1 MSGSY
6 PPSRGGRGTS
16 RGRGAWGRG
25 GDSDSGPV
33 LSTTRPYKRPAVG
46 RGFAQPRNAVGASSK
61 RPRTSHEGAGREK
74 TKASREVLAR
84 VAAIRESA
92 SQFVGGDA
100 PQESSSDGE
109 EEEEEG
115 REVLKTV
122 LKMYYQDLGAD
133 GKNEWRLSPQCV
145 LPLPVLSCAGGEEVG
160 GELLQSVVI
169 AAAGS
174 CLVCLSSIK
183 RADAV
188 SLCYGHHSC
197 TD

>member
-6 PPSRGGRGTS
+6 PHSRGGRGIS

-46 RGFAQPRNAVGASSK
+46 RGFAQPRNAAGASSK

-84 VAAIRESA
+84 AAAIRESA
-92 SQFVGGDA
+92 SQFVGEDA
-100 PQESSSDGE
+100 SRESSSDG
-109 EEEEEG
+109 EEEEG

-122 LKMYYQDLGAD
+122 LKMYYQDLGSD
-133 GKNEWRLSPQCV
+133 GKNKWRLSPQCV

-160 GELLQSVVI
+160 GELLQSVMM

-188 SLCYGHHSC
+188 SHHSC